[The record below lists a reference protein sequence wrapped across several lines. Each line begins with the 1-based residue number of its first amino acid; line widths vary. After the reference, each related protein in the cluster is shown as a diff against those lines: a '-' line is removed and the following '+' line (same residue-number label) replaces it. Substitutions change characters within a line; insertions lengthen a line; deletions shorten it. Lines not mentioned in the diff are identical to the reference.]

1 MKSVLEGH
9 ENPTTVLIAREI
21 NAISDLDIIIW
32 ANCHRASE
40 SYADDADFLDLT
52 RSNPRNESNL
62 GRARQHLGELVRRR
76 FPAFSLTSK
85 EGEEIARSIF
95 LRRIEGYLEDAS
107 KPFQT
112 CLMLAPI
119 ESLYDYPEWLGDFD
133 NGCDWIDQ
141 HTRREDAQHLHDV
154 IAVLLAA
161 NRVRPSLETS

>member
-21 NAISDLDIIIW
+21 NAISDLEIIIW
-32 ANCHRASE
+32 ANRHRPSE
-40 SYADDADFLDLT
+40 SYADDADFLNLA
-52 RSNPRNESNL
+52 RSNPRNEGNL
-62 GRARQHLGELVRRR
+62 GKARQHLDELVGRR

-95 LRRIEGYLEDAS
+95 LRRIRAYLDDAS

-112 CLMLAPI
+112 CRMLSPI
-119 ESLYDYPEWLGDFD
+119 ESLYGYPEWLGDFD

-141 HTRREDAQHLHDV
+141 RTEREDAQHLHDV
-154 IAVLLAA
+154 IAALLAA
-161 NRVRPSLETS
+161 NRTHLSLEKS